1 MILFS
6 IYMHSTSICVI
17 CQVVNRG
24 ISRMRLHFG
33 LLSERGE
40 WPAVVAWYMPAQMRA
55 IYLKEMAENPG
66 GPAFQAPWRGIAI
79 LYAVHTTCVAQ
90 ATSPGE
96 VWRVVSGGTW
106 GTRSKP
112 RSGPSAS
119 GRKRSPGTAA
129 TGKLIQQGRFT
140 CVRIANQS

>member
-40 WPAVVAWYMPAQMRA
+40 WPAVVAWYMPAQVGA
-55 IYLKEMAENPG
+55 AFLIAFVCD
-66 GPAFQAPWRGIAI
+66 GPELMEQGDLVAPVVGDQDVERGEAPDE
-79 LYAVHTTCVAQ
+79 LLADAAQ
-90 ATSPGE
+90 QPVDAAA
-96 VWRVVSGGTW
+96 RQ
-106 GTRSKP
+106 R
-112 RSGPSAS
+112 RGPY
-119 GRKRSPGTAA
+119 
-129 TGKLIQQGRFT
+129 
-140 CVRIANQS
+140 